1 MYLVNKKICSVLTK
15 EKVDCSTK
23 KIFFVKKVAKFV
35 HKILLKKLGFVFYGI
50 LGNRFVSCV
59 VDDP

>member
-1 MYLVNKKICSVLTK
+1 MLCIWSRKKICSVLTK

-23 KIFFVKKVAKFV
+23 KIFFVKIVAKFV

-50 LGNRFVSCV
+50 METDLFLV
-59 VDDP
+59 